1 IIKTYDTRA
10 GEPDADV
17 KALAEAQSAELDELD
32 TSRANAK
39 AERESLA
46 RLTLLPE
53 AKYRDLNLKY
63 GEVFRAEIGAEAIR
77 HLLTEIDMDKLV
89 ADLTEEAENSQGQK
103 RKKTL

>member
-1 IIKTYDTRA
+1 

-17 KALAEAQSAELDELD
+17 KALAEAQNHELDELD
-32 TSRANAK
+32 NSRANAK
-39 AERESLA
+39 SELEGLA

-77 HLLTEIDMDKLV
+77 GLLAEIDMDKLIEE
-89 ADLTEEAENSQGQK
+89 LTA
-103 RKKTL
+103 